1 MTLLGN
7 VNVPES
13 LPYLANYESMKMGLT
28 AGTGFANLLSI
39 LNHPCEI
46 LSMRNPPVKAIEHIY
61 IYRFSNTQF
70 MNNDQCARLL
80 LKMGFNP
87 TLVFS

>member
-39 LNHPCEI
+39 LNHSCEI
-46 LSMRNPPVKAIEHIY
+46 LSMRNPSVKAIEHIY
-61 IYRFSNTQF
+61 VLRRISNTQF
-70 MNNDQCARLL
+70 LNNDQCAVQ
-80 LKMGFNP
+80 GP
-87 TLVFS
+87 S